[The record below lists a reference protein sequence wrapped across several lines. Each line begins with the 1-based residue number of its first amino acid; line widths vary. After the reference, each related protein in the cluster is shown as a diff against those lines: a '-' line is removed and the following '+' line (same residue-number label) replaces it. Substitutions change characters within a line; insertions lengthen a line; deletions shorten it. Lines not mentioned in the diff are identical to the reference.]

1 MSTAALGS
9 TPQAIPGAE
18 TQVERTVVARWP
30 SIASTRTG
38 RTIGALI
45 SGAPRF
51 RLPWFNVNIALA
63 PALLLAPIG
72 AFKGAGLA
80 MMMGILSSMLS
91 GAAYGTESGDME
103 DGPLPGVDGHFVAA
117 INISAFEGLA
127 RFKSRVDTA
136 VRQIHQCQLAEG
148 VERVYAPGELEAL
161 TRVEYLEDG
170 IPLNDVTVAD
180 LVEVSRTLDIEPSP
194 FAQPG

>member
-18 TQVERTVVARWP
+18 TQLERTVVARWP

-72 AFKGAGLA
+72 ALIYLTVKFTGRRYTVTSKRVLIQGSLTKKLFAEVALENIAEVAVAPYQDGQEFYQAADVVLQSA
-80 MMMGILSSMLS
+80 S
-91 GAAYGTESGDME
+91 GEELLRME
-103 DGPLPGVDGHFVAA
+103 AVTRPGVFRQNILESRDALVQVQAALATIRARGDG
-117 INISAFEGLA
+117 
-127 RFKSRVDTA
+127 
-136 VRQIHQCQLAEG
+136 
-148 VERVYAPGELEAL
+148 
-161 TRVEYLEDG
+161 
-170 IPLNDVTVAD
+170 
-180 LVEVSRTLDIEPSP
+180 
-194 FAQPG
+194 